1 MKNMR
6 WKNIRDRLWNMRY
19 LYYIAVAIVSFVIIL
34 FYVVKS
40 NIPFIVKGL
49 IILRLSLQLVYGTGK
64 DSDKLLDYL

>member
-1 MKNMR
+1 
-6 WKNIRDRLWNMRY
+6 MRY

-49 IILRLSLQLVYGTGK
+49 IILRLSLQFVYGTGK